1 LYEEYIVVKREDTMF
16 WEKWGSGII
25 TVNLSNYYTK
35 AEVDT
40 IKQDLEGLIV
50 WNDVIN

>member
-16 WEKWGSGII
+16 WEKWGSGTI

-40 IKQDLEGLIV
+40 IKQDLEGLMV